1 MNDLLNYLVI
11 SYVIL
16 KAISKIFV
24 GVFYGRLLKCVMRK
38 YFVSG
43 IIVSDEICFADGKLK
58 GLLKKIFYF

>member
-38 YFVSG
+38 YFG
-43 IIVSDEICFADGKLK
+43 IIVGDEICFSKLK
-58 GLLKKIFYF
+58 GVA